1 MKRLLIFLL
10 LLRNFVAESQTN
22 FKESLRHNFEVAVAD
37 SSKIQ
42 ALGEL
47 VDYYSFNQFDSSLYY
62 STILFNLSERIH
74 YRYGAYLAS
83 FGMFHAYN
91 CTGNYAKALGADLNM
106 MKAADQLKQ
115 SRPTLLWVGH
125 YFQGVLFRE
134 MNDFPNSFSQFRE
147 SLRLADSTKVDRAD
161 WFASYSQLALLY
173 KSLNKPDSALRLAKQ
188 GYWLALESKEFKKF
202 ACLSIRILGNM
213 YELNSQFDSAERF
226 YRLAITESIRYHN
239 AYFLTGTYNYLASYF
254 LKRDKTDSCIHYAE
268 SSFQL
273 CAEHNFG
280 EFTYDASSILKSA
293 YQKKK
298 NADSPVKYLQLMIA
312 ENDSMYNQENVK
324 KFQSYFF
331 DEELNRQ
338 ERLASEEK
346 RRQSVRFYYLAA
358 SFSVVLLVAF
368 ILYRS
373 NRQKQ
378 KANRIIGK
386 TLNDLKAAQTRLVLQ
401 EKMASLG
408 ELTAGIAHE
417 IQNPLN
423 FVNNFSEINDELMTE
438 LKSELLAGNTSEA
451 IQLAS
456 TIQENE
462 KKIVQYGR
470 RADGIVKGMQQHSR
484 TETGEKEL
492 VDLNAIVEECLKLSY
507 RNQRAKDNTLEVQI
521 ITDFEST
528 MDKIH
533 LIPQDILRALV
544 NLFNNAFYAVSEKKK
559 ERPDGYVSTVSVAT
573 HKTAGRVFVSIK
585 DNGNG
590 IPKNIRDKIFQP
602 FFTTKP
608 TGQGTGLGL
617 SLSYDIIKVHGGE
630 LMVASEEGK
639 FTEFTI
645 SLPA

>member
-1 MKRLLIFLL
+1 MNIRLRGLSMLLLILICAFSADSQINTDSLQKKIMESIQKGFSKKGVPRYYDSMDLYGLRTTRDLSRFLQGL
-10 LLRNFVAESQTN
+10 NANLAAAKSTGDFGRLRGGYYKLSSIDSMRGNYRGAYENYKLYSLYRDSLQKRETEQ
-22 FKESLRHNFEVAVAD
+22 KELRAKMQFEFDKRQAVARAEQEKREAEERRTKNIQEFTIAGLAILLVVIFLIAFIQWRN
-37 SSKIQ
+37 SQQRKRANERLHEQKI
-42 ALGEL
+42 
-47 VDYYSFNQFDSSLYY
+47 
-62 STILFNLSERIH
+62 
-74 YRYGAYLAS
+74 
-83 FGMFHAYN
+83 
-91 CTGNYAKALGADLNM
+91 
-106 MKAADQLKQ
+106 
-115 SRPTLLWVGH
+115 
-125 YFQGVLFRE
+125 
-134 MNDFPNSFSQFRE
+134 
-147 SLRLADSTKVDRAD
+147 KVE
-161 WFASYSQLALLY
+161 
-173 KSLNKPDSALRLAKQ
+173 SAL
-188 GYWLALESKEFKKF
+188 
-202 ACLSIRILGNM
+202 
-213 YELNSQFDSAERF
+213 
-226 YRLAITESIRYHN
+226 T
-239 AYFLTGTYNYLASYF
+239 
-254 LKRDKTDSCIHYAE
+254 
-268 SSFQL
+268 
-273 CAEHNFG
+273 
-280 EFTYDASSILKSA
+280 
-293 YQKKK
+293 
-298 NADSPVKYLQLMIA
+298 
-312 ENDSMYNQENVK
+312 
-324 KFQSYFF
+324 
-331 DEELNRQ
+331 
-338 ERLASEEK
+338 
-346 RRQSVRFYYLAA
+346 
-358 SFSVVLLVAF
+358 
-368 ILYRS
+368 
-373 NRQKQ
+373 
-378 KANRIIGK
+378 
-386 TLNDLKAAQTRLVLQ
+386 DLKATQLQLVLQ